1 MPACRV
7 LAKVVIEGNDA
18 MDLGATEVERIGN
31 DWQGLLRY
39 IAEFFLNTMKDR
51 QQRSLKPLHL
61 LYDRRR
67 TRRDLGTC
75 RLQSH
80 AAPSLALRVFSAE
93 CLRKQRKADRSEER
107 RVGKESR
114 SMYQH

>member
-7 LAKVVIEGNDA
+7 LATVVIEGNDA

-39 IAEFFLNTMKDR
+39 IAGFFLNAMKAR
-51 QQRSLKPLHL
+51 LQRSLKPLHF
-61 LYDRRR
+61 LYERGR
-67 TRRDLGTC
+67 TRRHLRTC

-80 AAPSLALRVFSAE
+80 APPSLSLRVFSAE
-93 CLRKQRKADRSEER
+93 CVRKQRKADKST
-107 RVGKESR
+107 
-114 SMYQH
+114 

>member
-18 MDLGATEVERIGN
+18 MDLGATDDERIGN

-39 IAEFFLNTMKDR
+39 IAEFFPNTWKGR
-51 QQRSLKPLHL
+51 RPRSLKPLQW

-67 TRRDLGTC
+67 TRRDLGTG

-80 AAPSLALRVFSAE
+80 AAPSLSLLVFSAK
-93 CLRKQRKADRSEER
+93 CLRKQRKADKSIKHCRCLIE
-107 RVGKESR
+107 GF
-114 SMYQH
+114 YQTC